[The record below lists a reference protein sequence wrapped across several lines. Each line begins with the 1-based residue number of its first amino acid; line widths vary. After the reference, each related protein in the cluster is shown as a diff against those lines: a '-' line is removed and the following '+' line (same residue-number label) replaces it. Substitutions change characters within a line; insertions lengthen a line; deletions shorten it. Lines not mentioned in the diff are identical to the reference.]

1 MTTRNQGTWSLDD
14 DDGLKMTSHKRAEL
28 MAKIAQNRDKDFAEI
43 VYFYINYRH
52 IKVLL
57 IL

>member
-43 VYFYINYRH
+43 VYF
-52 IKVLL
+52 
-57 IL
+57 